1 MLSWEGNRERF
12 FFFLSGIIV
21 GVPVALFFESIS
33 SQYFSSFGIATII
46 APLIEEFAKADP
58 LFFRYERPA
67 RTLMRLG
74 LLSGLGFGLAEFA
87 VYVSLG
93 VPFILRVP
101 AIGFH
106 AAGTAI
112 IGYGVFRRKT
122 IQFYF
127 LSVALHFVNNLF
139 AGLGDLWL
147 VGGIGATIA
156 SYYLAWRFYR
166 KVRSVLPIPPPP
178 TLA

>member
-1 MLSWEGNRERF
+1 MEGNKERV

-33 SQYFSSFGIATII
+33 DQYFTAFGAATII

-74 LLSGLGFGLAEFA
+74 LLSGLGFGLAEFV

-93 VPFILRVP
+93 TAFYLRIP

-112 IGYGVFRRKT
+112 IGYGVFRQKT

-127 LSVALHFVNNLF
+127 LSAALHFLNNLF
-139 AGLGDLWL
+139 AGFGELWL
-147 VGGIGATIA
+147 VGGIGATLA

-166 KVRSVLPIPPPP
+166 KAQSALPIPPHP